1 MNMKPMRYVGRDEPL
16 QTEQGLTLNPS
27 IIKIARRDFKARQIM
42 PIKYVDPNTKTFAYD
57 TLTEMS
63 GARIDPNYP
72 GPETLDITS
81 LARTSVNMNTI
92 HKEFEIPKEDLDA
105 ANMTGQPLPTTYSDA
120 AAYQVGLLEDTMLL
134 KGTTT
139 EGTVINGLYNGAGNS
154 NATNYDWATPAD
166 IITSINASI
175 TLLETDHIYGPY
187 NLTVASEQFGY
198 LQVLVN
204 DGPAT
209 YYDWVQKRIGGRILQ
224 SEVFTAGTG
233 MLTKANPVS
242 LFEYVVARDINAETE
257 LQGIRKGNSMFG
269 RVFVKGAPVIYNS
282 NAICSM
288 TDLT

>member
-1 MNMKPMRYVGRDEPL
+1 MKSLRSVGKDESL
-16 QTEQGLTLNPS
+16 TAEQGQYLNPS
-27 IIKIARRDFKARQIM
+27 IIKIARRDFIGRQVI

-57 TLTEMS
+57 KLTEMS
-63 GARIDPNYP
+63 GARIDPSYP
-72 GPETLDITS
+72 GPETLDTTALTRS
-81 LARTSVNMNTI
+81 TVNMNTI

-105 ANMTGQPLPTTYSDA
+105 AQMSGQPLPTTYSDA
-120 AAYQVGLLEDTMLL
+120 AAYQVGLLEDKMLL
-134 KGTTT
+134 KGTDT

-154 NATNYDWATPAD
+154 NTTNYDWATVAD

-175 TLLETDHIYGPY
+175 TLMETDHIYAPY
-187 NLTVASEQFGY
+187 NCVLASEQFGY

-204 DGPAT
+204 NGPAT

-257 LQGIRKGNSMFG
+257 IQSIRKGSSLFG